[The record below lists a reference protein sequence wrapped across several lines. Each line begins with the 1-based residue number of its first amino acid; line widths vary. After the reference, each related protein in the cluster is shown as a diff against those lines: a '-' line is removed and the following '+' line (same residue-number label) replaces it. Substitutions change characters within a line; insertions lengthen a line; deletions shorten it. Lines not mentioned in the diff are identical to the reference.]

1 VRVELPDG
9 HSAEFRELTDLT
21 SGDAKAYR
29 RAAKFKVTNGT
40 LEEISMD
47 VADKQMDALLT
58 RIILTWTMPEYGS
71 PQIDPEVLDRL
82 PLKVYDALVDAAQP
96 YKEAVDRVG
105 KSPTTSA
112 NESTGTSSPAIEVS
126 SDISTS
132 SS

>member
-1 VRVELPDG
+1 MRVELPDG
-9 HSAEFRELTDLT
+9 QSAEFREITELT

-58 RIILTWTMPEYGS
+58 RIILSWTLADYGS

-112 NESTGTSSPAIEVS
+112 SGSTGTSSPEIADTSVT
-126 SDISTS
+126 STS